1 MTTLT
6 ARAILALG
14 ACSIVV
20 GTAQAAEWHYNQPPS
35 QPPAAATPMQQPDP
49 ETMTVP
55 PVPGAGMNMP
65 RGGMKLDKVRS
76 EFGPPQQEIPAV
88 GQPPIL
94 RWKYPDYIVYFEYD
108 LVITSVPIDI

>member
-1 MTTLT
+1 
-6 ARAILALG
+6 
-14 ACSIVV
+14 
-20 GTAQAAEWHYNQPPS
+20 
-35 QPPAAATPMQQPDP
+35 
-49 ETMTVP
+49 
-55 PVPGAGMNMP
+55 MNMP